1 MLMHLRLTV
10 PTELSDEV
18 VELLESQERSA
29 NLTVLAGASRS
40 PVGDLVECDV
50 ARELVGVDR
59 RRAERGEPGKAIGLA
74 GRDAAG
80 QRGAHHVSARRGSW
94 RQSRCS

>member
-40 PVGDLVECDV
+40 PVGDLSS
-50 ARELVGVDR
+50 ATW
-59 RRAERGEPGKAIGLA
+59 RASW
-74 GRDAAG
+74 
-80 QRGAHHVSARRGSW
+80 SARSSPGS
-94 RQSRCS
+94 RRSG